1 MSMFAYY
8 IYIPLGIVLPM
19 TILLSDARSA
29 MYGLRRGGIG
39 LAKFGIGQSQP
50 SGAPSLPAQ
59 CSAIHKCWKCMHAMP
74 AVRQHRQSGHAK
86 VHVLLFVALCDDEDC
101 MYTMYR
107 I

>member
-1 MSMFAYY
+1 M
-8 IYIPLGIVLPM
+8 PLAIVLPM

-59 CSAIHKCWKCMHAMP
+59 CSAIHKCWKCMHYACS
-74 AVRQHRQSGHAK
+74 ATASAEWTCQSACP
-86 VHVLLFVALCDDEDC
+86 FVCSSV
-101 MYTMYR
+101 
-107 I
+107 